1 MGLFKKNPFGHIL
14 WVKKWLIRILGVLTH
29 RRFRGFNE
37 LQMIKRYQTN
47 RKHYLMNMIL
57 FIAFAFEFF
66 IRKDQFLGSVLIF
79 NGVINLLAYQQVPRK
94 IASITVI
101 LNLFNA
107 LISAIVAYNYLEI
120 SYTILFVLWVA
131 VTAVYLIACIRQIYN
146 LVNSKLS
153 KRKQKKKFN
162 WCLHPVF
169 EFLSNNL
176 ENSSGPLP
184 HH

>member
-1 MGLFKKNPFGHIL
+1 
-14 WVKKWLIRILGVLTH
+14 
-29 RRFRGFNE
+29 
-37 LQMIKRYQTN
+37 MIKRYQTH
-47 RKHYLMNMIL
+47 RKHYLMNMVL

-120 SYTILFVLWVA
+120 SYSILLGVWMVSTTI
-131 VTAVYLIACIRQIYN
+131 YLIACIRQAYN
-146 LVNSKLS
+146 LINNKLYK
-153 KRKQKKKFN
+153 KRQKQKLN
-162 WCLHPVF
+162 
-169 EFLSNNL
+169 
-176 ENSSGPLP
+176 
-184 HH
+184 